1 MRPFQ
6 TSEKCNALVDT
17 YPDPTDI
24 SSAIRGGTYLDRLAL
39 LRLWISEG
47 IPFAFRSRPMIY
59 EAAREWMA
67 ARLQVDPKSVTLI
80 GSGRIGYSLSPMPKY
95 GRKFDQNSD
104 LDFSVIDHKLFS
116 RVVSDYFAW
125 EADFDLGRARP
136 SNPAQDRFWRENLK
150 RLPENIVRGF
160 IDPYK
165 IPSWNRYRSVVDV
178 QQTLFLLGERLKAT
192 SEAPNVKLVTLRVYK
207 DWRSFYGQMSLNL
220 SLTVASLRLPEAPA
234 GGDSN

>member
-1 MRPFQ
+1 
-6 TSEKCNALVDT
+6 
-17 YPDPTDI
+17 
-24 SSAIRGGTYLDRLAL
+24 
-39 LRLWISEG
+39 
-47 IPFAFRSRPMIY
+47 
-59 EAAREWMA
+59 
-67 ARLQVDPKSVTLI
+67 
-80 GSGRIGYSLSPMPKY
+80 MPKY